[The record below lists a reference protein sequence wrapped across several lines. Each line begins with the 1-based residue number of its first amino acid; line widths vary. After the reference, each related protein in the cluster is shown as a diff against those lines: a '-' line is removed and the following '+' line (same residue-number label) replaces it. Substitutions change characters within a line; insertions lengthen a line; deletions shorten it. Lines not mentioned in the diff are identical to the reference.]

1 MSDNVAGESGGE
13 RAAPVKKARSG
24 NSSGRPKRVTRL
36 LDPGSILE
44 AIDNE
49 EIVVVENGKR
59 TKMTKAEAEI
69 RQVFTKS
76 RTGDLKSARH
86 IFNLAREAHVEETKG
101 YWEYDFIGLTEAKR
115 RFGRNWRR
123 RIDELNASRGY
134 LK

>member
-13 RAAPVKKARSG
+13 RATPVKKARSG
-24 NSSGRPKRVTRL
+24 SSRPKRVAQL

-44 AIDNE
+44 EIDNE

-69 RQVFTKS
+69 RQVFAKS

-86 IFNLAREAHVEETKG
+86 IFNLARESHVDDTKA

-123 RIDELNASRGY
+123 RIDELNASRGF

>member
-13 RAAPVKKARSG
+13 RATPVKKAGSG
-24 NSSGRPKRVTRL
+24 SGRPKRVTQL

-44 AIDNE
+44 QIDNE

-59 TKMTKAEAEI
+59 TRMTKAEAEI
-69 RQVFTKS
+69 RQLFAKS
-76 RTGDLKSARH
+76 RTGNLKSARH
-86 IFNLAREAHVEETKG
+86 IFKLARESHVPETKG
-101 YWEYDFIGLTEAKR
+101 DRDYDFIGLTEAKR

-123 RIDELNASRGY
+123 RIDELNALRGY

>member
-1 MSDNVAGESGGE
+1 MGAGGRRPSTKPGPAIQADDLK
-13 RAAPVKKARSG
+13 RA
-24 NSSGRPKRVTRL
+24 TRL
-36 LDPGSILE
+36 LDPASILE
-44 AIDNE
+44 EIDNE

-69 RQVFTKS
+69 RQVFAKS

-86 IFNLAREAHVEETKG
+86 IFNLARESHVDDTKA
-101 YWEYDFIGLTEAKR
+101 YWEYDFIGFTEAKR

-123 RIDELNASRGY
+123 RIDELNASRGF